1 MEKSEYQL
9 RFGERLKQVRVKS
22 GLTQKQF
29 AERIKSSQ
37 STVVRLEAG
46 TRMAEAFLVEQI
58 ADQFGCNVEWL
69 VTGKGR
75 SGLK

>member
-9 RFGERLKQVRVKS
+9 RFGERLKQVRLTS

-29 AERIKSSQ
+29 AERIQSSQ

-46 TRMAEAFLVEQI
+46 TRMAEAFLVKLI
-58 ADQFGCNVEWL
+58 AEQFGCNVEWL